1 MSPLSFETVPVSDLI
16 ARGIIRGVDDPRP
29 VVLVVDDEQVITDT
43 LVAILRNNGFV
54 AFPAYDGESA
64 LALAQEIR
72 PQLLI
77 SDVVMPRMSGV
88 DLAIEVSGLLPDCRV
103 LLFSGTASSADLLES
118 AHRLGHRFTVLTKPV
133 HPSDLL
139 AHISELGVQ
148 STTQEIA

>member
-1 MSPLSFETVPVSDLI
+1 
-16 ARGIIRGVDDPRP
+16 
-29 VVLVVDDEQVITDT
+29 
-43 LVAILRNNGFV
+43 
-54 AFPAYDGESA
+54 
-64 LALAQEIR
+64 
-72 PQLLI
+72 
-77 SDVVMPRMSGV
+77 MSGV